1 MKTSKSRKLALVIAI
16 TMLVLAFSTTG
27 FAAYFTK
34 TLQANYRN
42 ITVFVNGAQ
51 KNLKSEPFI
60 VDGTTY
66 VPLRDMAE
74 ILGNT
79 VAFNPATY
87 RIDITDMGDAGLQ
100 YDLFIKDARIKELE
114 AKLNEK
120 EKEEEKVMSISD
132 LEKQLRKEYDRIGRV
147 YIEDIDLDL
156 YKGDI
161 EVTVY
166 IDSSVDNHRTEW
178 NKLVTRD
185 KERFLQDIV
194 NDIRKEY
201 DKAEISG
208 FIEDE
213 KDDQEIVK
221 FSLDKRDRVDI
232 TEYVLR

>member
-120 EKEEEKVMSISD
+120 EKEEEKST
-132 LEKQLRKEYDRIGRV
+132 
-147 YIEDIDLDL
+147 DLDKL
-156 YKGDI
+156 ESKILDRFDYIDRDEKL
-161 EVTVY
+161 EVTDVQLSGNKDDITVKIY
-166 IDSSVDNHRTEW
+166 VKTRYQDQLDAW
-178 NKLVTRD
+178 NKLRD
-185 KERFLQDIV
+185 SNKIEYLQDVVDYILR
-194 NDIRKEY
+194 DY
-201 DKAEISG
+201 SKADISG
-208 FIEDE
+208 YIRDE
-213 KDDQEIVK
+213 ADNFKDLKFDIDRDQEV
-221 FSLDKRDRVDI
+221 R
-232 TEYVLR
+232 LR

>member
-132 LEKQLRKEYDRIGRV
+132 LEKQLKKDYDRINRKV
-147 YIEDIDLDL
+147 DITDIDLDL

-161 EVTVY
+161 EVAIY
-166 IDSSVDNHRTEW
+166 INTDDRKNLDQYNYW
-178 NKLVTRD
+178 RD
-185 KERFLQDIV
+185 LSTSDKTKFLQYIV
-194 NDIRKEY
+194 DDIRKEY
-201 DKAEISG
+201 KDADIDGYIQDDYDKT
-208 FIEDE
+208 
-213 KDDQEIVK
+213 KVLK
-221 FSLDKRDRVDI
+221 FSVDRKDKVVID
-232 TEYVLR
+232 